1 MNLTVEKKIQE
12 KMWIEI
18 IQRMEEMYAELVERH
33 TEIEKKNKEL
43 EAAYEELRKIQNQLI
58 QSEKMRS
65 LGRMAAGVAHEINN
79 PLGGIIIYGNL
90 LLEDTDNSDPRLP
103 NIRKIVAEAE
113 KCRNIVKDLLGFA
126 RPAVADGELVNLK
139 AVIENTL
146 SLLDGQAIFHNIT
159 KEFEQEGIIP
169 GIKGEAGQLQQ
180 AFTNVI
186 LNAVQAMAGKGNL
199 TIKLRHRDGN
209 SVVVSISDTGSGIAP
224 EHIKKIFEP
233 FFTTKQ
239 TGQGTGLGL
248 AITYGIVEN
257 HGGKIE
263 LESKPGKGSTFRM
276 IFPVKGIK

>member
-1 MNLTVEKKIQE
+1 MNLTVEKNVQE

-18 IQRMEEMYAELVERH
+18 IQHMEGMYAELVAKH
-33 TEIEKKNKEL
+33 NEIENKNKEL
-43 EAAYEELRKIQNQLI
+43 EAAYEELRRIQNQLI

-79 PLGGIIIYGNL
+79 PLGGIIIYGHL
-90 LLEDTDNSDPRLP
+90 LLEDTDESDPRHR

-113 KCRNIVKDLLGFA
+113 KCRDIVKDLLGFA
-126 RPAVADGELVNLK
+126 RPAVADGAPVDLK
-139 AVIENTL
+139 AVLENTI

-159 KEFEQEGIIP
+159 IEFKQEGLIP
-169 GIKGEAGQLQQ
+169 GIKGDAGQLQQ
-180 AFTNVI
+180 AFTNMI
-186 LNAVQAMAGKGNL
+186 LNAVHAMEGKGKL
-199 TIKLRHRDGN
+199 TIIVARQNQN

-224 EHIKKIFEP
+224 EHMKKIFEP

-239 TGQGTGLGL
+239 AGQGMGLGL

-263 LESKPGKGSTFRM
+263 VESELGKGSIFRI
-276 IFPVKGIK
+276 IFPVKDR